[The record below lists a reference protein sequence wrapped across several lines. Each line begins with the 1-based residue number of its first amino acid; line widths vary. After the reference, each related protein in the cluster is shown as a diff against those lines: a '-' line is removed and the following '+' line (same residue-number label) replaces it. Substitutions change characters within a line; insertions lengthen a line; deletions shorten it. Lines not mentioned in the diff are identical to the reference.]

1 MRNAR
6 KRVLGGRHES
16 EITPERVFHMLRRL
30 LRRLHRSPVAGP
42 SKTRTTLTG
51 CGCSANWCRITASI
65 SSAGYG
71 TRNWRLTLR
80 SSGNGRIR
88 SGAGPPS
95 KSNGSSPAARSSS
108 RCGSR
113 LCSPR
118 LRAFRITLISDEAPH
133 RQIAV
138 NAERAYRVVVAVQ
151 SHLDGTPILDKKGK
165 DTLACVPHLAYRL
178 HHQPGA
184 RALCGTHA
192 EPE

>member
-1 MRNAR
+1 MFCELVQDYGIDFVS
-6 KRVLGGRHES
+6 RVRDEKL
-16 EITPERVFHMLRRL
+16 EIT
-30 LRRLHRSPVAGP
+30 A
-42 SKTRTTLTG
+42 
-51 CGCSANWCRITASI
+51 
-65 SSAGYG
+65 
-71 TRNWRLTLR
+71 R

-108 RCGSR
+108 RCGLR

-192 EPE
+192 EPEGSLTGLRRAFRVPWSQDSRLLPGALGH